1 MEQIP
6 PLAWRHRPCRNE
18 PPGRSFCE
26 TNNPEREGREGAEG
40 AEVEGS
46 SDGAG
51 VPPVDE
57 DAHQHQQTDD
67 GERGDHGQRDDRPGL
82 HLHGAHQAHPGLVAA
97 VVAP

>member
-1 MEQIP
+1 MEQIA

-18 PPGRSFCE
+18 PPGRSFWE
-26 TNNPEREGREGAEG
+26 INNSERERREGAD
-40 AEVEGS
+40 VEGC

-67 GERGDHGQRDDRPGL
+67 GERGDHGQRNNRPRL
-82 HLHGAHQAHPGLVAA
+82 HLHGAHQAHPRLVAA
-97 VVAP
+97 VVAL

>member
-26 TNNPEREGREGAEG
+26 INNSERERGEGADLEG
-40 AEVEGS
+40 C
-46 SDGAG
+46 SDCAG

-67 GERGDHGQRDDRPGL
+67 GERGDHGQRNHRPRL
-82 HLHGAHQAHPGLVAA
+82 HLHGAHQAHPRLVAA
-97 VVAP
+97 VVAL